1 MGQNKYNNLM
11 LTIKWKMILINN
23 LKESMNKNNK
33 SQIIV
38 EHRTMKQLL
47 LLNKKERKKEN
58 IKNN

>member
-1 MGQNKYNNLM
+1 
-11 LTIKWKMILINN
+11 MILINN

-33 SQIIV
+33 YKIIV
-38 EHRTMKQLL
+38 EHRTMMQLF

>member
-1 MGQNKYNNLM
+1 
-11 LTIKWKMILINN
+11 MILTNN